1 VEPVTSRLSEPAWCE
16 VPRRLADTRGLEIP
30 DSHRSGWKG
39 LAVTRAK
46 RLVLRG
52 MAPLQRVL
60 LEPQCQ
66 LNALL
71 VDGLAHLPRRFESG
85 PRAVL
90 ESLHQAVAGQWSLP
104 PCVPGR
110 TWFERQRAW
119 NRLAVATLAEAA
131 EVWPLW
137 TPSLVE
143 RCAELA
149 ARADVSEGDTKG
161 RAERLLRP
169 PWRELWRRQVAFHHA
184 FAEALRWAVGI
195 ARPLMHMPEPEVYE
209 AWRRVS
215 EPVEVR
221 AAAEALAR
229 LRDRPLISLVVPAW
243 RTPEPLLR
251 ACIDS
256 VLAQVYPDW
265 ELCIVDDGSPD
276 EGVARV
282 VGDHARRDARIRFE
296 RLPRNGGIARA
307 TNAAIAQCRG
317 ALIAFLDHDD
327 TLAPHALAEVA
338 LHAQAY
344 PDAEVFYSD
353 EDKMDGEGRRYAPSL
368 KPALSP
374 DLLRALN
381 YVCHFVAVRAPLL
394 RDVGGLREGFDGAQD
409 HELLLRLSER
419 TSRFVHIPRV
429 LYHWRSHPGSTSMD
443 SGAKPAASDA
453 GRRAVVEHLAR
464 LGTPAEVSVMLPGV
478 YRVRYP
484 LAGQPSVSII
494 LHGSAPEVSED
505 VAERALLASLKDTD
519 LDVEVLAPVDATSS
533 QGAQLNSAAHDA
545 RGTLLLFLERGQ
557 VPAEPEWLQE
567 LASQALRPELGAVGG
582 LLLGPDGTVDA
593 AGLVLGGAAGVSP
606 ALAGIPDPSLTAFGG
621 SRWPHN
627 RSAVP
632 ATCLMVRRE
641 LLERLGGF
649 DESLSDGAAAVD
661 LCLRLVSEGF
671 QILVT
676 PHARFVRLSLGA
688 PEGPSPEVVFE
699 LQARIGQTLGGADPY
714 SHPRLVLADMDE
726 PPWGPVESRSRNGAM

>member
-1 VEPVTSRLSEPAWCE
+1 MKTRPSEPAWCE

-30 DSHRSGWKG
+30 GSHRSGWKG

-52 MAPLQRVL
+52 MEPMQRAL
-60 LEPQCQ
+60 LETQCQ

-71 VDGLAHLPRRFESG
+71 VDGLAQLPRRSESG
-85 PRAVL
+85 LHTVL
-90 ESLHQAVAGQWSLP
+90 ASLRQAVAGQWDVP
-104 PCVPGR
+104 PGVPGR
-110 TWFERQRAW
+110 TWVERQRAW
-119 NRLAVATLAEAA
+119 NRLAVSTLAEAA

-149 ARADVSEGDTKG
+149 ARADVSEGEAKG
-161 RAERLLRP
+161 RAEQLLRP
-169 PWRELWRRQVAFHHA
+169 SWRELWRRQVAFHHA

-195 ARPLMHMPEPEVYE
+195 ARPRMHFPEPEVYE
-209 AWRRVS
+209 AWRRAS
-215 EPVEVR
+215 EPVEVS
-221 AAAEALAR
+221 AAAEALTQ

-251 ACIDS
+251 ACLDS

-265 ELCIVDDGSPD
+265 ELCLVDDGSPD
-276 EGVARV
+276 DGVARV
-282 VGDHARRDARIRFE
+282 VGDYSRRDARIHFE

-307 TNAAIAQCRG
+307 TNAAIARCSG

-344 PDAEVFYSD
+344 PDADVFYSD
-353 EDKMDGEGRRYAPSL
+353 EDKLDGEGRRYAPSL

-394 RDVGGLREGFDGAQD
+394 REVGGLREGFDGAQD

-443 SGAKPAASDA
+443 SGAKPAASEA

-464 LGTPAEVSVMLPGV
+464 LGTAAEVSVMLPGV

-494 LHGSAPEVSED
+494 LHGSAPEASED
-505 VAERALLASLKDTD
+505 LAERALLASLKDTA
-519 LDVEVLAPVDATSS
+519 LDVEVLASLDASSS

-557 VPAEPEWLQE
+557 LPAEPEWLQE
-567 LASQALRPELGAVGG
+567 LVSQALRPELGAVGG

-593 AGLVLGGAAGVSP
+593 AGLMLGGAAGIAP
-606 ALAGIPDPSLTAFGG
+606 ALSGIPDPSLTALGG

-627 RSAVP
+627 RSAVS

-641 LLERLGGF
+641 LFDRLGGF

-671 QILVT
+671 RILVT
-676 PHARFVRLSLGA
+676 PHARLVRLSLGSAGRSA
-688 PEGPSPEVVFE
+688 PEAVFE
-699 LQARIGQTLGGADPY
+699 LQERIGQALGGVDPY
-714 SHPRLVLADMDE
+714 THPSSALTDMDE
-726 PPWGPVESRSRNGAM
+726 SLR